1 MEFERMEKLLGKKWS
16 EVSKEDKEE
25 LLAEASV
32 NSAIDSNPVKS
43 GEEGIVDLVYPL
55 SINGKRSLDGENV
68 KGGDIWGI
76 SNITSDDM
84 EKYNLNKTAEVQHD
98 DRTIK

>member
-32 NSAIDSNPVKS
+32 NSGIDSNP
-43 GEEGIVDLVYPL
+43 
-55 SINGKRSLDGENV
+55 
-68 KGGDIWGI
+68 
-76 SNITSDDM
+76 
-84 EKYNLNKTAEVQHD
+84 
-98 DRTIK
+98 

>member
-55 SINGKRSLDGENV
+55 SINGKRSLDGEN
-68 KGGDIWGI
+68 IEI
-76 SNITSDDM
+76 DDDAVI
-84 EKYNLNKTAEVQHD
+84 YNSE
-98 DRTIK
+98 

>member
-43 GEEGIVDLVYPL
+43 GEEGTADQAE
-55 SINGKRSLDGENV
+55 SLH
-68 KGGDIWGI
+68 I
-76 SNITSDDM
+76 S
-84 EKYNLNKTAEVQHD
+84 A
-98 DRTIK
+98 